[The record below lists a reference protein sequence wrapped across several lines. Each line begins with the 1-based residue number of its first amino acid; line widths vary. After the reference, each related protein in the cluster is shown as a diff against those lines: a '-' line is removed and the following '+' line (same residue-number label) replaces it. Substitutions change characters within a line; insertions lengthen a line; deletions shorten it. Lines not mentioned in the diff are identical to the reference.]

1 MKEFH
6 KPKKMDIYKEN
17 KHQHAK
23 LSFIERNSFISKT
36 NKVSAFIYIYIL
48 MSTLNVLLLLLIL
61 FSDYYFFLVV

>member
-36 NKVSAFIYIYIL
+36 NKVSAFIYIYIYIDVYPECF
-48 MSTLNVLLLLLIL
+48 TVIANTI
-61 FSDYYFFLVV
+61 F

>member
-1 MKEFH
+1 MIEINIPFRKGNQEIAEETMKEFH

-36 NKVSAFIYIYIL
+36 NKVSAFIYIYI
-48 MSTLNVLLLLLIL
+48 
-61 FSDYYFFLVV
+61 Y

>member
-36 NKVSAFIYIYIL
+36 NKVSAFIYIYIDVYPECF
-48 MSTLNVLLLLLIL
+48 TVIANTI
-61 FSDYYFFLVV
+61 F